1 MNSSTKNKKRKNK
14 TNKQPSTSPGISDVD
29 TKQPS
34 TTPSISD
41 VDTKQPNTLQGIS
54 DVDTHAQ
61 LRKTMSNLSK
71 TVKDKL
77 VVWNCCFCPGLRN
90 IDCCNSCEV
99 DIHSPMEF

>member
-1 MNSSTKNKKRKNK
+1 MNSSTKNKKQKNK
-14 TNKQPSTSPGISDVD
+14 TNKQPSTTPDISDVD

-34 TTPSISD
+34 TTP
-41 VDTKQPNTLQGIS
+41 GIS